1 MSMKGIYMT
10 NYTAPEK
17 ILPIEGASVVLVTLL
32 AYAWLGGSWIWFIV
46 FLFAPDLSMLG
57 YLRNPKLGATIYNFF
72 HIYFWS
78 LGFIAGGWLGQ
89 SMLLAYI
96 GLIWLAHISLD
107 RMMGFGLK
115 YSDHFKHTHLGEI

>member
-17 ILPIEGASVVLVTLL
+17 ILRIEGASVFLLTLL

-57 YLRNPKLGATIYNFF
+57 YLGNPKLGAMIYNFSTS
-72 HIYFWS
+72 ISGRWDLSPVAGSVS
-78 LGFIAGGWLGQ
+78 LCSW
-89 SMLLAYI
+89 
-96 GLIWLAHISLD
+96 
-107 RMMGFGLK
+107 RMP
-115 YSDHFKHTHLGEI
+115 D